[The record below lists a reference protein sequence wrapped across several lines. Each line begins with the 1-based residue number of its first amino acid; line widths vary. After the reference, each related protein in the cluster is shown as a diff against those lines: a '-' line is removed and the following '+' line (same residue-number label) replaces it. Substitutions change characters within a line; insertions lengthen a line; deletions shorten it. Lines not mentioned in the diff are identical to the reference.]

1 VPLVPTSPRKRRRLA
16 WAAALLCLV
25 AAGVSLALVIP
36 GSKQGSGAPSVA
48 EGPAQLGSPQ
58 PRVRLTPADRRAID
72 MTLDRFIPA
81 GMERRDLGVAWSL
94 AGPEM
99 KSGSTL
105 ADWRSGTS
113 PIPYYST
120 RETTFHDWRTID
132 VGERYVVFNLLLHPA
147 PTSKLAPYVF
157 SGQVVKRGGR
167 WLVNRLY
174 TIAIMNPV
182 TKTTR
187 EVGPADFAAQPAAA
201 QGPGGKPA
209 LGRIGIVPVL
219 SILALVLLIPVSL
232 GGLALLRARR
242 WKRSVRE
249 RARTELPPLPS
260 SYGRTHDEPR
270 KKVTRP

>member
-1 VPLVPTSPRKRRRLA
+1 MPLLPDSPRKRRRLA
-16 WAAALLCLV
+16 WAAALSCLV
-25 AAGVSLALVIP
+25 AAGVSLALLIP
-36 GSKQGSGAPSVA
+36 GSKQGTGAPSIA
-48 EGPAQLGSPQ
+48 EGPAQLGSTQ
-58 PRVRLTPADRRAID
+58 PTVRLTSVDRRAINA
-72 MTLDRFIPA
+72 TLDRFIPA
-81 GMERRDLGVAWSL
+81 GMERRDLAVAWSL

-113 PIPYYST
+113 PIPYYAT

-132 VGERYVVFNLLLHPA
+132 VGKRYVVFNLLLHPA

-157 SGQVVKRGGR
+157 SGQVVKSGGR

-182 TKTTR
+182 TKTTH
-187 EVGPADFAAQPAAA
+187 EVGPADFAAPAAA
-201 QGPGGKPA
+201 QSPRGKPV

-219 SILALVLLIPVSL
+219 SILALILLIPVTL
-232 GGLALLRARR
+232 GAIALLRARR

-260 SYGRTHDEPR
+260 SYGRAPDEPR
-270 KKVTRP
+270 RKVTRH